1 LERVTKPDDVADS
14 MPRLLSAVLASLR
27 DGNDALN
34 PLIRVCQACVSLL
47 PVDGASISVML
58 GTQHRQSLYASDA
71 VVGHL
76 EEVQFSLGEGPCF
89 EAFDT
94 GRPVLVPDLAQRAD
108 HTWPMFAAQVS
119 SEQVGAIFAFPL
131 RRGAARFGAMDMYRR
146 TPGWLSPAELATAL
160 QIVDIATSALLA
172 VSATGPDGEIGEAWL
187 TELVRDRTVVHQA
200 TGIVIAEFKISAE
213 QALARLRGYAFVTG
227 RQVQGVAE
235 DLVAGRLHP
244 RVIDE

>member
-1 LERVTKPDDVADS
+1 VTKPEDVADS
-14 MPRLLSAVLASLR
+14 VPRLLSAVLASLR
-27 DGNDALN
+27 DGDNGLN

-71 VVGHL
+71 VAEHL
-76 EEVQFSLGEGPCF
+76 EEAQFSLGEGPCF

-94 GRPVLVPDLAQRAD
+94 GRPVLVPDLAQRAN
-108 HTWPMFAAQVS
+108 HTWPVFAAQIPP
-119 SEQVGAIFAFPL
+119 EQVGAIFAFPL

-172 VSATGPDGEIGEAWL
+172 VSATGPEGEIRDDWL

-200 TGIVIAEFKISAE
+200 TGIVVAEFAIPAE
-213 QALARLRGYAFVTG
+213 QALARLRGYVFVTG
-227 RQVQGVAE
+227 RQIQGVAE
-235 DLVAGRLHP
+235 DLVTGRLHP